1 MSFILRFFFFLPIF
15 TAGIIISGINAQYF
29 EMMLLQ

>member
-1 MSFILRFFFFLPIF
+1 MSFMLRFYFLPTF

>member
-1 MSFILRFFFFLPIF
+1 MSFILSFFFLPIF